1 MAEYFETDFE
11 PWRLRRPLEDAAAAA
26 LKQNTVRIIIRKTGE
41 AAIAF
46 FIDKIKSRFS
56 IPICI
61 SIEKRAE
68 NFEF

>member
-11 PWRLRRPLEDAAAAA
+11 PWRLRRPLEDAAAA
-26 LKQNTVRIIIRKTGE
+26 LKQNTVKIIIRKIRE
-41 AAIAF
+41 DAIAF

-56 IPICI
+56 MPTCI

-68 NFEF
+68 NF